1 MNRRTAGLV
10 VLATVAGLAV
20 VVGAYGPAGLF
31 GDGGTADAAETPRF
45 VYDGERLT
53 LEPALDQVVRG
64 ETDLERGTEL
74 SVRLRSTGENPFL
87 RSATAT
93 VDDDGAFEATFDMSD
108 VPSGTTFEVVVH
120 REGTRYMNTT
130 GEVAA

>member
-1 MNRRTAGLV
+1 MNRRTVGLV
-10 VLATVAGLAV
+10 VLAVVAGLAV
-20 VVGAYGPAGLF
+20 VVGAYGPAGLL

-53 LEPALDQVVRG
+53 VDPAPDQVVQG

-74 SVRLRSTGENPFL
+74 SVRIRSSGENPFL
-87 RSATAT
+87 MSATAT

-108 VPSGTTFEVVVH
+108 VPPGTTFEVVVH
-120 REGTRYMNTT
+120 RDGARFLNAT
-130 GEVAA
+130 GEVVA